1 VEIRVENKYLVPETL
16 RERLRAVI
24 QPFVHPDPHATPR
37 ETHGGYRG
45 YTVRSIYYDTSRFAH
60 YFANED
66 GLAVR
71 AKPRIRG
78 YDQEQPDSVAFLE
91 VKKRHGAV
99 GSKARAPMPF
109 ADVAALL
116 ASGDIDRHVKASRSC
131 PSAVADAEQFVHRV
145 RRFAL
150 RPVVA
155 VFYEREPYVGTYE
168 TSLRVTF
175 DGDIRSAA
183 FPALS
188 DLYQREYER
197 RSLRGYFVLEV
208 KYDSRLGFP
217 VWLRPFLAA
226 HGIIRRALS
235 KYSVCLTDLGIVHA
249 HTRTAALARSDWRGR
264 ARDGVGRQE
273 RKREDLAWAR

>member
-1 VEIRVENKYLVPETL
+1 MRVEHKYLVPEAL
-16 RERLRAVI
+16 RGRLRAAI

-37 ETHGGYRG
+37 DGHGGYRG

-78 YDQEQPDSVAFLE
+78 YDRQQPDSIAFLE
-91 VKKRHGAV
+91 VKRRHGAV

-109 ADVAALL
+109 VDVPALIG
-116 ASGDIDRHVKASRSC
+116 SGDVDAHVRPGRSC
-131 PSAVADAEQFVHRV
+131 PSAVADAGQFIHRV

-150 RPVVA
+150 RPVVT
-155 VFYEREPYVGTYE
+155 VLYEREPYVGIYE

-175 DGDIRSAA
+175 DGDIRSVAY
-183 FPALS
+183 PALA
-188 DLYQREYER
+188 DLYRPESDR
-197 RSLRGYFVLEV
+197 RSLRGHFVLEV
-208 KYDSRLGFP
+208 KYDARLGFP

-226 HGIIRRALS
+226 HGIVRRALS
-235 KYSVCLTDLGIVHA
+235 KYSICLTDLGIVHA
-249 HTRTAALARSDWRGR
+249 HTRTAALARSEWRGR
-264 ARDGVGRQE
+264 ERGGSRRQT
-273 RKREDLAWAR
+273 RGLEDPAWAH

>member
-1 VEIRVENKYLVPETL
+1 MEIRVENKYLVPETL

-24 QPFVHPDPHATPR
+24 QPFVQPDPHATPR
-37 ETHGGYRG
+37 DTHGGYRG
-45 YTVRSIYYDTSRFAH
+45 YTVRSIYFDTSRFAH

-78 YDQEQPDSVAFLE
+78 YDEEHSDSVAFLE

-99 GSKARAPMPF
+99 GSKARAPIRF
-109 ADVAALL
+109 AKLPDLL
-116 ASGDIDRHVKASRSC
+116 ASGTIAAHVAPSRSH

-145 RRFAL
+145 HRFAL
-150 RPVVA
+150 RPVVT
-155 VFYEREPYVGTYE
+155 VLYDREPYVGMYE
-168 TSLRVTF
+168 SSLRVTF
-175 DGDIRSAA
+175 DGDIRSLAY
-183 FPALS
+183 PALS
-188 DLYQREYER
+188 GLYRTEYER

-217 VWLRPFLAA
+217 VWLRPFLAS
-226 HGIIRRALS
+226 HGIVRRALS

-264 ARDGVGRQE
+264 AHGSVGRQA
-273 RKREDLAWAR
+273 RGREEMAWAR

>member
-1 VEIRVENKYLVPETL
+1 VENKYLVPETL
-16 RERLRAVI
+16 RERLRAAI

-37 ETHGGYRG
+37 ESHGGYRG

-78 YDQEQPDSVAFLE
+78 YDQERPDSVAFLE
-91 VKKRHGAV
+91 IKKRHGAV
-99 GSKARAPMPF
+99 GSKARAPVRFAAMP
-109 ADVAALL
+109 ALL
-116 ASGDIDRHVKASRSC
+116 ASGEIASHVGPSRSC
-131 PSAVADAEQFVHRV
+131 PSAITDAEQFVHRV
-145 RRFAL
+145 HRFAL

-155 VFYEREPYVGTYE
+155 VVYDREPYVGNYE

-175 DGDIRSAA
+175 DGDVRSLA

-188 DLYQREYER
+188 DLYQSGYER

-217 VWLRPFLAA
+217 IWLRPFLAS
-226 HGIIRRALS
+226 HGIVRRALS

-249 HTRTAALARSDWRGR
+249 HTRTAALARSDWRGPAHGGKTR
-264 ARDGVGRQE
+264 QTRRREEMAWGR
-273 RKREDLAWAR
+273 